1 MSRDGTTSTYEK
13 QWQHQENNKRKK
25 IVKKSF
31 DDIID
36 KKDVNAESNCF
47 ITIKDYKGNL
57 LIHPKVLLI
66 NPAKTKLGRIS
77 KTILD
82 NINK

>member
-1 MSRDGTTSTYEK
+1 MKNNGNIKKTI
-13 QWQHQENNKRKK
+13 NKRKK